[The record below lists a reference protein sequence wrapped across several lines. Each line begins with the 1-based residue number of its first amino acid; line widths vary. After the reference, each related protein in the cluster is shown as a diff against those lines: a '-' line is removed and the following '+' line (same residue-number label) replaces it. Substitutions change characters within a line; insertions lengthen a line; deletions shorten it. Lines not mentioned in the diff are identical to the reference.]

1 MLFRSGLLGILFFC
15 WSGDQFWS
23 AFTYREKEE
32 VVVSTADGFNA
43 SSRSNEQ
50 AEPATYA
57 AWIVTLFI
65 GILGIVNW
73 PQGVSVPKD
82 ATSSLRL
89 HLLFSQA
96 DPSFQD
102 LSIAPAIKSPESFTP
117 IFRQTALWPQEEW
130 EIREVE
136 GGQPLGKLR
145 IDGLWLKPVDADWL
159 WRWYGWKTK
168 LLDAEGSRKIWSLSR
183 TIGEEGMVV
192 NDWLPISGSDGP
204 KLMISLIG
212 ESVRPL
218 GEKDQTRL
226 LKLFDRLRERIESV
240 IAAN

>member
-1 MLFRSGLLGILFFC
+1 M
-15 WSGDQFWS
+15 
-23 AFTYREKEE
+23 
-32 VVVSTADGFNA
+32 
-43 SSRSNEQ
+43 
-50 AEPATYA
+50 
-57 AWIVTLFI
+57 
-65 GILGIVNW
+65 
-73 PQGVSVPKD
+73 
-82 ATSSLRL
+82 
-89 HLLFSQA
+89 
-96 DPSFQD
+96 
-102 LSIAPAIKSPESFTP
+102 
-117 IFRQTALWPQEEW
+117 
-130 EIREVE
+130 
-136 GGQPLGKLR
+136 
-145 IDGLWLKPVDADWL
+145 DADWL

-183 TIGEEGMVV
+183 TIGEEGIVV